1 VTKKVKAKKTKKK
14 DDFALLDAALAA
26 APKSKAQKDMDKKK
40 ALQEER
46 KKADLAAQAAK
57 TARLAAEE
65 AERVDAAKR
74 GLVLGHGD
82 ELMSMKIVNR
92 LPDADED
99 HATGLDAAVDL
110 LSMKDKAEVH
120 PERRRKAMYEAYLEA
135 QLPIF
140 KVEHPGLRLG
150 QYKDRIFAQWQTSP
164 ENPMNQPKA

>member
-1 VTKKVKAKKTKKK
+1 
-14 DDFALLDAALAA
+14 
-26 APKSKAQKDMDKKK
+26 
-40 ALQEER
+40 
-46 KKADLAAQAAK
+46 
-57 TARLAAEE
+57 
-65 AERVDAAKR
+65 
-74 GLVLGHGD
+74 
-82 ELMSMKIVNR
+82 MKIVNR